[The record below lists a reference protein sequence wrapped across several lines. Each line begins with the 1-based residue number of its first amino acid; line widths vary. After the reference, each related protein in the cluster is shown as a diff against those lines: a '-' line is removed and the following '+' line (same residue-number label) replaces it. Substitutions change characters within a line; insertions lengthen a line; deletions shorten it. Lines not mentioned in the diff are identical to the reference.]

1 MTPRALLER
10 LAAWAGG
17 RPPRPG
23 GLRGLGDDWER
34 LAEKR
39 LKRAGYRVLERNFR
53 VKPGEV
59 DLVAEENGVICF
71 VEVKGRRGEG
81 FGLPAEAVT
90 AEKQRRIFRAAQA
103 WLVRE
108 RRGEAPCRFDVVS
121 IRETPDGPEVEILR
135 DAFRGP
141 PARRRRR

>member
-10 LAAWAGG
+10 LTAWVAG
-17 RPPRPG
+17 RSPRPA

-39 LKRAGYRVLERNFR
+39 LKAAGYRVLERNFR
-53 VKPGEV
+53 ARPGEI

-90 AEKQRRIFRAAQA
+90 AEKQRRIFRAAEA
-103 WLVRE
+103 WLARE
-108 RRGEAPCRFDVVS
+108 RRREAPCRFDVVS

>member
-1 MTPRALLER
+1 MTPRMLLER
-10 LAAWAGG
+10 LTAWASG
-17 RPPRPG
+17 RATRPA
-23 GLRGLGDDWER
+23 GLRGVGDDWER
-34 LAEKR
+34 LTEKR

-53 VKPGEV
+53 VRPGEV

-81 FGLPAEAVT
+81 FGSPAEAVT
-90 AEKQRRIFRAAQA
+90 AEKQRRIFRAAEA
-103 WLVRE
+103 WLARE
-108 RRGEAPCRFDVVS
+108 RRGEVPCRFDVVA
-121 IRETPDGPEVEILR
+121 IRETSEGPEVEILR

>member
-1 MTPRALLER
+1 MTPKALLDR
-10 LAAWAGG
+10 LTAWAIR

-23 GLRGLGDDWER
+23 GLRGVGDDWER

-39 LKRAGYRVLERNFR
+39 LKAAGYRVIERNFR
-53 VKPGEV
+53 AKPGEV

-71 VEVKGRRGEG
+71 VEVKGRRGSG

-90 AEKQRRIFRAAQA
+90 AEKQRRIFRAAEA
-103 WLVRE
+103 WLARE

-121 IRETPDGPEVEILR
+121 VRETPEGPEVEILR

>member
-1 MTPRALLER
+1 VTPKSILDR
-10 LAAWAGG
+10 LTAWAIR

-23 GLRGLGDDWER
+23 GLRGVGDDWER

-39 LKRAGYRVLERNFR
+39 LKAAGYRVIERNFR
-53 VKPGEV
+53 VRPGEV

-81 FGLPAEAVT
+81 FGLPADAVT
-90 AEKQRRIFRAAQA
+90 AEKQRRIFRAAEA
-103 WLVRE
+103 WLLRE
-108 RRGEAPCRFDVVS
+108 RRGEAACRFDVVAV
-121 IRETPDGPEVEILR
+121 RETSDGPEVEILR

-141 PARRRRR
+141 PARRRPR

>member
-1 MTPRALLER
+1 VTPRAILER
-10 LAAWAGG
+10 LTAWAIH
-17 RPPRPG
+17 RPSRPG
-23 GLRGLGDDWER
+23 GLRGVGDDWER
-34 LAEKR
+34 LAESR
-39 LKRAGYRVLERNFR
+39 LKREGYRVLERNFR

-71 VEVKGRRGEG
+71 VEVKGRRGAG

-90 AEKQRRIFRAAQA
+90 AEKQRRIFRAAEA
-103 WLVRE
+103 WLARE
-108 RRGEAPCRFDVVS
+108 RRSAAPCRFDVVS
-121 IRETPDGPEVEILR
+121 IRETPEGPEVEILR

>member
-1 MTPRALLER
+1 VTPRALLER

>member
-1 MTPRALLER
+1 VTPRAILDR
-10 LAAWAGG
+10 LTAWAIR

-23 GLRGLGDDWER
+23 GLRGVGDDWER

-39 LKRAGYRVLERNFR
+39 LKAAGYRVLERNFR
-53 VKPGEV
+53 VRPGEV
-59 DLVAEENGVICF
+59 DLVAEENGVLCF

-90 AEKQRRIFRAAQA
+90 AEKQRRIFRAAEA
-103 WLVRE
+103 WLLRE
-108 RRGEAPCRFDVVS
+108 RRGDAECRFDVVAV
-121 IRETPDGPEVEILR
+121 RETPEGPEVEILR

-141 PARRRRR
+141 PARRRPR

>member
-1 MTPRALLER
+1 MTPRAILER
-10 LAAWAGG
+10 LTAWAIR

-23 GLRGLGDDWER
+23 GLRGVGDDWER

-39 LKRAGYRVLERNFR
+39 LKSAGYRVLERNFR
-53 VKPGEV
+53 VRPGEV

-71 VEVKGRRGEG
+71 VEVKGRRSAG

-90 AEKQRRIFRAAQA
+90 AEKQRRIFRAAEA
-103 WLVRE
+103 WLARE
-108 RRGEAPCRFDVVS
+108 RRGREPCRFDVVS
-121 IRETPDGPEVEILR
+121 IRETPDGPEIEILR

-141 PARRRRR
+141 PARGRGR

>member
-1 MTPRALLER
+1 VTPRALLER
-10 LAAWAGG
+10 LAAWASG
-17 RPPRPG
+17 RPPRPA

-34 LAEKR
+34 LAEKH
-39 LKRAGYRVLERNFR
+39 LKGAGYRVLERNFR

-59 DLVAEENGVICF
+59 DLVAEEKGVTCF

-90 AEKQRRIFRAAQA
+90 AEKQRRIFRAAEA
-103 WLVRE
+103 WLARE
-108 RRGEAPCRFDVVS
+108 RRAEAPCRFDVVS

>member
-1 MTPRALLER
+1 MTPRALLDR
-10 LAAWAGG
+10 LTAWAIR

-23 GLRGLGDDWER
+23 GLRGVGDDWER
-34 LAEKR
+34 LAER
-39 LKRAGYRVLERNFR
+39 HLKDAGFRVIERNFR
-53 VKPGEV
+53 AKPGEV

-81 FGLPAEAVT
+81 FGSPAEAVT
-90 AEKQRRIFRAAQA
+90 AEKQRRIFRAAEA
-103 WLVRE
+103 WLARE
-108 RRGEAPCRFDVVS
+108 RRGEARCRFDVVS
-121 IRETPDGPEVEILR
+121 IRETADGPEVEILR